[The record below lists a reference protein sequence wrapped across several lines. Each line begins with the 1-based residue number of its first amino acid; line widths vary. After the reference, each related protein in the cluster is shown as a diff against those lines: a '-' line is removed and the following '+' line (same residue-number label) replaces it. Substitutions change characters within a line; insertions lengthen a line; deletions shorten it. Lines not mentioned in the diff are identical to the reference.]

1 MASARPAKR
10 TQPARRWRLHSQSFT
25 AAVTSWP
32 FQKCSLEPTTD
43 LVFLGVG
50 CDTAQRRFYVPEDKL
65 RKLEAILR
73 DAIDSRSISF
83 SQLEKLA
90 GKCTSMSVA
99 VPPASLYTHH
109 MYRHIAAFKRSGGR
123 LNLSSI
129 ALSKR
134 SGLRFEMER
143 WLEVR
148 SRLNGAPWY
157 DATRH
162 VLTISGATD
171 ASSQAWGGLIRG
183 PFGAFSV
190 LCSCRLPGSMAQR
203 TYQRQGDVRTTRS
216 TKIGDNDPPRLP
228 QGEHRGR

>member
-1 MASARPAKR
+1 MTNSRDTRGLNPSGQTNAAREAVALALTIFYR
-10 TQPARRWRLHSQSFT
+10 CGYFT
-25 AAVTSWP
+25 AFP
-32 FQKCSLEPTTD
+32 KCSLEPTTH

-65 RKLEAILR
+65 QKLEAILR

-83 SQLEKLA
+83 GQLEKLA

-99 VPPASLYTHH
+99 VPPASLYTHQ
-109 MYRHIAAFKRSGGR
+109 MYCQIAAFKCSGSR
-123 LNLSSI
+123 KKIISSV
-129 ALSKR
+129 AVSKR
-134 SGLRFEMER
+134 SGMRFEMER

-183 PFGAFSV
+183 PFGAFAVFEAAADFPAAWHNAHINVKETFTLHEV
-190 LCSCRLPGSMAQR
+190 L
-203 TYQRQGDVRTTRS
+203 
-216 TKIGDNDPPRLP
+216 
-228 QGEHRGR
+228 